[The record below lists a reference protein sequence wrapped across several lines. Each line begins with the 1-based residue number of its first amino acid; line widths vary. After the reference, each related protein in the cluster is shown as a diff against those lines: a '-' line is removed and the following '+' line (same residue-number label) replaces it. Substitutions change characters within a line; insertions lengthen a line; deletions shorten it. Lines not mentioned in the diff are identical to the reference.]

1 MDNNE
6 SNIQSIFLNKSKSDF
21 QTKLRKVIYRVFS
34 GEKWKWSTK
43 FFSDKKMK
51 VIFKLNGEKWKW
63 SIKHLSEW
71 KGKVILKQNRKKVK
85 VIFKAFFGWKSES
98 YFQTQWRTV
107 KVIYKAFSWWQV
119 KVILRKVKTIRWY
132 HGNGSDSFSFIGVEK
147 VQFKIS
153 WPWCVKW

>member
-1 MDNNE
+1 M
-6 SNIQSIFLNKSKSDF
+6 
-21 QTKLRKVIYRVFS
+21 KVIYKAFFWIKVKVIFKQNWER
-34 GEKWKWSTK
+34 WSTE
-43 FFSDKKMK
+43 FFLVKSGSDLQSFFLKKKVK

-132 HGNGSDSFSFIGVEK
+132 HGNERDSFSFFGVEK

-153 WPWCVKW
+153 WPWCIKR